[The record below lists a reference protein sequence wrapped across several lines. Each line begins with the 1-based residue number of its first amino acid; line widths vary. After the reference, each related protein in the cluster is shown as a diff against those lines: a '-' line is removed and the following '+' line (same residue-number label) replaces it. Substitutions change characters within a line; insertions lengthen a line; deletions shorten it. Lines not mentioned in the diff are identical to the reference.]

1 MSTLYESTSV
11 EGVDIVHTFRG
22 HRKQVE
28 VYTFQSGPKTY
39 SLFKRKG
46 DTVWRCDC
54 TASYN
59 HFDIDLKAEA
69 SDEQAMLKAFAS
81 MLKETENL

>member
-1 MSTLYESTSV
+1 MSMLYESMLVDDV
-11 EGVDIVHTFRG
+11 EIVHTFRG

-28 VYTFQSGPKTY
+28 VYTCQSGPKTY

-46 DTVWRCDC
+46 DTAWRCDC

-81 MLKETENL
+81 MLKDTENL